1 MNGTVKNDKTRAE
14 TEQELDQALKD
25 SFPGSDPVQLTDP
38 SQGVGRAPKQ
48 PRPEPEK
55 MKPEKK

>member
-1 MNGTVKNDKTRAE
+1 MDGTVKNDKTRAE
-14 TEQELDQALKD
+14 TEKELDQALKD

-48 PRPEPEK
+48 PRPEA
-55 MKPEKK
+55 EKK